1 MLTILPAIMNKL
13 FGKMLIRKLRPIWLL
28 LMLCGGNGFVM
39 TQERR
44 NDPKMP
50 TLWIIGDST
59 VRNSTKGQVGW
70 GDPIAELFD
79 RTRIR
84 VENRA
89 LGGRSSR
96 TFQTQGLWDQ
106 VLAEVKPG
114 DFVLMQFGH
123 NDSSAVNDDS
133 RARGTLKGIGDE
145 SEEIDNILTKKHETV
160 HTYGWYMR
168 KYIDDTK
175 SKGAIA
181 IVLSPVPRN
190 MWENGKVRR
199 AAGDYGGWAA
209 AVAKS
214 QGAYFLDLNELVARR
229 YEAIGP
235 DKVKELYFLEDHTH
249 TTLAGAQ
256 LTAEIVVAGLRG
268 LKGCQL
274 KKYLLKQRP

>member
-13 FGKMLIRKLRPIWLL
+13 FGKMLVMKLRPIWLL
-28 LMLCGGNGFVM
+28 LMLCGYNGFV
-39 TQERR
+39 TAQERR

-256 LTAEIVVAGLRG
+256 LTAEIVAAGLRG
-268 LKGCQL
+268 LKGCEL
-274 KKYLLKQRP
+274 KKYLLKQRS

>member
-1 MLTILPAIMNKL
+1 MLPILTAIMSKW
-13 FGKMLIRKLRPIWLL
+13 FGKMFVMKLRPIWLL
-28 LMLCGGNGFVM
+28 LMLCGCNGLVM
-39 TQERR
+39 AQERR

-133 RARGTLKGIGDE
+133 RARGTLKGLGE
-145 SEEIDNILTKKHETV
+145 ETEEIDNILTKKHETV

-229 YEAIGP
+229 YEAIGA

-274 KKYLLKQRP
+274 KKYLLKQRS